1 MAATALHVPPRT
13 DRAAALGRLFMAE
26 RGLPSTWAARCDRI
40 FPPSRAGRGP
50 WPDPAGW
57 RIATVSMFF
66 MDIPSRV
73 IRITALPAIAGLH
86 KTRRREIALSATT
99 KTEIGNDE
107 RNA

>member
-1 MAATALHVPPRT
+1 
-13 DRAAALGRLFMAE
+13 
-26 RGLPSTWAARCDRI
+26 
-40 FPPSRAGRGP
+40 
-50 WPDPAGW
+50 
-57 RIATVSMFF
+57 MFF